1 MRDIRR
7 KKPEPPKPK
16 VRAPVSKP
24 VVEPV
29 PPSSKLVTYLPH
41 LPSLAVGYVH
51 KDGPNEWRGYIGD
64 EDAAITLMDML
75 APVPRMKD
83 VVEWI
88 NKVCEENGYELK
100 EIVKL

>member
-16 VRAPVSKP
+16 VKAPMSKP
-24 VVEPV
+24 VVELA
-29 PPSSKLVTYLPH
+29 PSSPKLVTHPL
-41 LPSLAVGYVH
+41 SLAVGYVH
-51 KDGPNEWRGYIGD
+51 KDGPNEWRGYVGD